1 MCNGV
6 DLRVSKSRMPFGS
19 WGVTMMTRTLSALAA
34 LFAATALANAA
45 DLAIPAPGYVPT
57 WTGCYVGGNAG
68 YGTAAATSYYAYPVS
83 PVIDPNGHFT
93 TATFIQDFSNKG
105 FLGGA
110 QLGCQQQLGR
120 FLWGVEGDWASFDN
134 ATSHSFSSG
143 FDEGGG
149 TTFSQTFNQSLSYT
163 SLWSVRGRFGVILS
177 DAYHLYATAG
187 VGGATA
193 KYTSTAS
200 INETT
205 AGVCTC
211 VSINTAVRLNP
222 TGFVLGA
229 GAEWK
234 VWSNVVVGVEYLHYM
249 LESDTIIPIKQD
261 SLNPL
266 IGLGNHVRT
275 NNVDT
280 VRLRASWLFSS
291 GL

>member
-1 MCNGV
+1 
-6 DLRVSKSRMPFGS
+6 
-19 WGVTMMTRTLSALAA
+19 MMIRTLFSLAA
-34 LFAATALANAA
+34 LVAGGAVANAA
-45 DLAIPAPGYVPT
+45 DVAIPAPAYVPN

-68 YGTAAATSYYAYPVS
+68 YGSATGASYFASPAS

-93 TATFIQDFSNKG
+93 TATTIQDFSNKG

-110 QLGCQQQLGR
+110 QLGCQYQAGR
-120 FLWGVEGDWASFDN
+120 FLWGAEGDWSFFSN
-134 ATSHSFSSG
+134 KNSHIFSSG

-149 TTFSQTFNQSLSYT
+149 TTFSQTFNQSLANT

-193 KYTSTAS
+193 KYTSSAA
-200 INETT
+200 IAETT
-205 AGVCTC
+205 GGVCAC
-211 VSINTAVRLNP
+211 RSIDTAVTINP
-222 TGFVLGA
+222 TGFVVGA

-234 VWSNVVVGVEYLHYM
+234 IWSNVVIGVEYLHYM
-249 LESDTIIPIKQD
+249 LESDNVISFRPD
-261 SLNPL
+261 PVNPL
-266 IGLGNHVRT
+266 IGLGNHVHT

-280 VRLRASWLFSS
+280 VRLRASWLFNT

>member
-1 MCNGV
+1 MCDSTGSV
-6 DLRVSKSRMPFGS
+6 LSKSNKPFGS
-19 WGVTMMTRTLSALAA
+19 GGVSVMTKTLFSFAVLS
-34 LFAATALANAA
+34 AATAIANAA
-45 DLAIPAPGYVPT
+45 EVAIQAPPHVAT

-68 YGTAAATSYYAYPVS
+68 YGTATAASHYASPAS

-110 QLGCQQQLGR
+110 QLGCQQQTGT
-120 FLWGVEGDWASFDN
+120 FLWGAEADWSFFN
-134 ATSHSFSSG
+134 NGNSHVFSSG

-149 TTFSQTFNQSLSYT
+149 VTFSQAFKQSLSYT
-163 SLWSVRGRFGVILS
+163 SLWSVRGRVGVILS

-205 AGVCTC
+205 AGGCAC
-211 VSINTAVRLNP
+211 RSIDNAVTLSP
-222 TGFVLGA
+222 TGFVIGA
-229 GAEWK
+229 GAEWRI
-234 VWSNVVVGVEYLHYM
+234 WSNAVVGLEYLHYM
-249 LESDTIIPIKQD
+249 LESDTTIAMTD

-266 IGLGNHVRT
+266 IGLGNHLHT

-280 VRLRASWLFSS
+280 VRLRASWLFTS

>member
-1 MCNGV
+1 
-6 DLRVSKSRMPFGS
+6 
-19 WGVTMMTRTLSALAA
+19 MTKTLFSFAV
-34 LFAATALANAA
+34 LFAATAIANAA
-45 DLAIPAPGYVPT
+45 EVAIQAPPHVAT

-68 YGTAAATSYYAYPVS
+68 YGTATAASHYASPAS

-110 QLGCQQQLGR
+110 QLGCQQQTGT
-120 FLWGVEGDWASFDN
+120 FLWGAEADWSSFN
-134 ATSHSFSSG
+134 NGNSHVFSSG

-149 TTFSQTFNQSLSYT
+149 VTFSQTFKQSLSYT
-163 SLWSVRGRFGVILS
+163 SLWSVRGRVGVILS
-177 DAYHLYATAG
+177 DAYHLCATAG

-205 AGVCTC
+205 AGGCAC
-211 VSINTAVRLNP
+211 RSIDNAVTLSP
-222 TGFVLGA
+222 TGFVIGA
-229 GAEWK
+229 GAEWRI
-234 VWSNVVVGVEYLHYM
+234 WSNAVVGLEYLHYM
-249 LESDTIIPIKQD
+249 LESDTTIAMTD

-266 IGLGNHVRT
+266 IGLGNHLHT

-280 VRLRASWLFSS
+280 VRLRASWLFTS

>member
-1 MCNGV
+1 MCDSTGSV
-6 DLRVSKSRMPFGS
+6 LSKSNKPFGS
-19 WGVTMMTRTLSALAA
+19 VGVSVMTKTLFSFAV
-34 LFAATALANAA
+34 LFAATAIANAA
-45 DLAIPAPGYVPT
+45 EVAIQAPPHVAT

-68 YGTAAATSYYAYPVS
+68 YGTATAASHYASPAS

-110 QLGCQQQLGR
+110 QLGCQQQTGT
-120 FLWGVEGDWASFDN
+120 FLWGAEADWSFFN
-134 ATSHSFSSG
+134 NGNSHVFSSG

-149 TTFSQTFNQSLSYT
+149 VTFSQAFKQSLSYT
-163 SLWSVRGRFGVILS
+163 SLWSVRGRVGVILS

-205 AGVCTC
+205 AGGCAC
-211 VSINTAVRLNP
+211 RSIDNAVTLSP
-222 TGFVLGA
+222 TGFVIGA
-229 GAEWK
+229 GAEWRI
-234 VWSNVVVGVEYLHYM
+234 WSNAVVGLEYLHYM
-249 LESDTIIPIKQD
+249 LESDTTIAMTD

-266 IGLGNHVRT
+266 IGLGNHLHT

-280 VRLRASWLFSS
+280 VRLRASWLFTS

>member
-1 MCNGV
+1 V
-6 DLRVSKSRMPFGS
+6 LSKSNKPFGS
-19 WGVTMMTRTLSALAA
+19 VGVSVMTKTLFSFAV

-45 DLAIPAPGYVPT
+45 DVAIQAPPHVPT

-68 YGTAAATSYYAYPVS
+68 YGTATAASHYASPAS

-110 QLGCQQQLGR
+110 QLGCQQQTGT
-120 FLWGVEGDWASFDN
+120 FLWGAEADWSSFN
-134 ATSHSFSSG
+134 NGNSHVFSSG

-149 TTFSQTFNQSLSYT
+149 VTFSQAFKQSLSYT

-205 AGVCTC
+205 AGGCAC
-211 VSINTAVRLNP
+211 RSIDNAVTISP
-222 TGFVLGA
+222 TGFVIGA

-234 VWSNVVVGVEYLHYM
+234 IWSNAVVGVEYLHYM
-249 LESDTIIPIKQD
+249 LESDTTIAMTD

-266 IGLGNHVRT
+266 IGLGNHLHT

-280 VRLRASWLFSS
+280 VRLRASWLFTS